1 MKSDIFL
8 CPDCEQ
14 VYVDKPDS
22 MCAACT
28 QWRVD
33 KLTSID
39 HEYEAWRH
47 REESRRMSPGA
58 RFGEALADMA
68 KAVERSKR

>member
-1 MKSDIFL
+1 VSQVFV

-33 KLTSID
+33 KLTQMD

-47 REESRRMSPGA
+47 RQESRRMTPNQ
-58 RFGEALADMA
+58 RFVEGLADMV
-68 KAVERSKR
+68 KAMERSRR